1 MPPTPKRCGCGQI
14 SQPLQILQFPHLS
27 GWVITPWPS
36 CLQGLLQGRRMLKTQ
51 SSSQVLAIVP
61 SNCFSLLSVLLSFPF
76 LLGLQVS
83 IDFMANLEGSA
94 RLVDTV
100 RSHCASWTSPRAAE
114 RPLRIFLPANPFLAF
129 PGGLEGKEFTCNA
142 GDLGLIPRLGRSPGE
157 GNGYPLQ

>member
-1 MPPTPKRCGCGQI
+1 
-14 SQPLQILQFPHLS
+14 
-27 GWVITPWPS
+27 
-36 CLQGLLQGRRMLKTQ
+36 
-51 SSSQVLAIVP
+51 
-61 SNCFSLLSVLLSFPF
+61 
-76 LLGLQVS
+76 
-83 IDFMANLEGSA
+83 MANLEGSA

-157 GNGYPLQ
+157 ENGYPLQYAGLEKSTYCLIHGVAKSRTWLSNFHFIPNQACCGKPLHVIFSQLPALAEAGHKTLRPHRRTQHSHHRDPPPSYYLG